1 MGLMYSTEKKEYK
14 QEKGDEKM
22 VSKVF
27 TDSIKKSPVKK
38 KTSPVKKKTS
48 PRKSPVKKKTTP
60 RKKVSSTPG
69 LTLVPD
75 AETKAG
81 VGYWDEKNVKLR
93 KLKQERK
100 TKKNMKGKTNNM
112 SMTKKSKK

>member
-1 MGLMYSTEKKEYK
+1 MYSTEKNEYK

-38 KTSPVKKKTS
+38 KTSP
-48 PRKSPVKKKTTP
+48 RKSPVRKKTTP

-81 VGYWDEKNVKLR
+81 VGYWDEKNIKPR